1 LQSVISSTLLRK
13 RHNKMSEIIL
23 PPGIT
28 LPPHVQ
34 PIDAPEEGAD
44 AETKAGA
51 LPTPTGWKL
60 LCIVPDV
67 DEKIAGT
74 SLDLVRDQ
82 ASLRQEE
89 HATTVL
95 FVLRT
100 GPDAYKDSAKFPNG
114 AWCKEGDFVLVRTYS
129 GTRFKIFGKEFRLI
143 NDDQVEAVVQ
153 DPRGL
158 TRA

>member
-1 LQSVISSTLLRK
+1 
-13 RHNKMSEIIL
+13 M
-23 PPGIT
+23 
-28 LPPHVQ
+28 
-34 PIDAPEEGAD
+34 PEVEQ
-44 AETKAGA
+44 
-51 LPTPTGWKL
+51 
-60 LCIVPDV
+60 
-67 DEKIAGT
+67 KIAGT
-74 SLDLVRDQ
+74 SLDLVRDT
-82 ASLRQEE
+82 ATMRQEE

-95 FVLRT
+95 FVLRV

-143 NDDQVEAVVQ
+143 NDDQVDAVVQ

>member
-1 LQSVISSTLLRK
+1 MQTTDSGL
-13 RHNKMSEIIL
+13 IL
-23 PPGIT
+23 PSGIS
-28 LPPHVQ
+28 LPPHIQ
-34 PIDAPEEGAD
+34 PVEQPDED
-44 AETKAGA
+44 DDNETKAGA
-51 LPTPTGWKL
+51 LPSPTGWKL
-60 LCIVPDV
+60 LCVVPEV

-74 SLDLVRDQ
+74 SLDLVRD
-82 ASLRQEE
+82 AATMRQEE

-95 FVLRT
+95 FVLRV
-100 GPDAYKDSAKFPNG
+100 GSDAYKDTAKFPNG

-143 NDDQVEAVVQ
+143 NDDQVDAVVL